1 MIPLIVLHDA
11 WQLLFSQ
18 NADIQF
24 ETRVG
29 LKTSPN
35 HMEKLIHPGNTMS
48 LRWPLFLKKHLRFLE
63 IVTIT
68 YCVDKDCH
76 AATRHA
82 LQHQARAQ
90 ESRLLLLRNISR
102 SPSTIYLFYC
112 AEQIFLDF
120 TTTCLLFIPGVR
132 HLNEGCLL
140 HSFVPWRQ
148 LI

>member
-1 MIPLIVLHDA
+1 MTIV
-11 WQLLFSQ
+11 
-18 NADIQF
+18 
-24 ETRVG
+24 
-29 LKTSPN
+29 P
-35 HMEKLIHPGNTMS
+35 
-48 LRWPLFLKKHLRFLE
+48 KKHLRFLE

-68 YCVDKDCH
+68 YLTYRIDKDSH

-132 HLNEGCLL
+132 HL
-140 HSFVPWRQ
+140 
-148 LI
+148 